1 MVSFMEVM
9 TDNRAC
15 CASRKS
21 KIIVIKYYHY
31 YSANTRL
38 NICSIG
44 WFQKRLSLKLLGQ
57 LYMVF
62 SISSNLFDKIV
73 FIMATD

>member
-1 MVSFMEVM
+1 MKQTLSSLVNRPICFSGSDMVSFMEVM

-21 KIIVIKYYHY
+21 KIIIINYYHY
-31 YSANTRL
+31 YYANTKL

-44 WFQKRLSLKLLGQ
+44 
-57 LYMVF
+57 
-62 SISSNLFDKIV
+62 
-73 FIMATD
+73 